1 MFMDDCIIFYTATS
15 TTVRNI
21 KQVLDHY
28 YTLSGQLVNYQ
39 KLCIQFSNGVSNAD
53 KKTISQILQIA
64 VSNKMDKYMGCTG
77 IDKLRKSTEDFNSI
91 RRKLAQ
97 KLAGWKAETL
107 SGAGKLFSLSQI
119 SQVYPNI
126 L

>member
-97 KLAGWKAETL
+97 KLTGWKAETL